1 MADSFLPRRQESKG
15 GALARSMMGR
25 NSQTGQVGGVTQQV
39 MVAGFNDEVLGSIDR
54 NLKSILQILTK
65 DLELQEDNLED
76 SKKSAIEAKGQER
89 KDAETKSLGSPIM
102 GGIKKIGNVAK
113 EVLGVESVLDR
124 LLKGFIAIFAGWL
137 AGKLPEIIEGIKA
150 TWDTVS
156 KAVMDVVNSIVE
168 GIKKAFNFVKDI
180 VVGIID
186 FFKGGFDF
194 LGKGIKGFVDFI
206 VGVGEKI
213 FEGLKTAWNF
223 VTNLPGM
230 IGGIFKKGWN
240 WITGGDKEP
249 KEYKGEP
256 IKNARGRI
264 TGYKKPEDGGAI
276 QNSEKTYNENFS
288 DKVFDKKSEVD
299 VNLNNSSSSDEVGDM
314 KGQGNKKNPVIQ
326 PKVLTG
332 LQKEFYKQEQMN
344 NAVPVTRSGAAIVEP
359 YKTELSQVEPSK
371 VKNNKTVAQQK
382 PESTPLVIPLATP
395 TTMTTTKSQTTS
407 LSRPRG
413 GGNNS
418 KSIPS
423 KNPKNFYPMFAAIQY
438 NCMADF

>member
-65 DLELQEDNLED
+65 DLELQEDNLQD
-76 SKKSAIEAKGQER
+76 DKNAALQAKSQER
-89 KDAETKSLGSPIM
+89 KSAEGKSFASPIM
-102 GGIKKIGNVAK
+102 GGIKKIGDVAK
-113 EVLGVESVLDR
+113 KVTNVKGMLEGIIEGFLSIMM
-124 LLKGFIAIFAGWL
+124 GFI

-168 GIKKAFNFVKDI
+168 GIKEAFNFVKDI

-194 LGKGIKGFVDFI
+194 LGKGIKGFIDFI
-206 VGVGEKI
+206 IGIGEKI
-213 FEGLKTAWNF
+213 FEGLKKAWDF

-230 IGGIFKKGWN
+230 IGGVFKKGWN
-240 WITGGDKEP
+240 WITGNDKEP
-249 KEYKGEP
+249 EEYKGEP
-256 IKNARGRI
+256 IKDSRGKI
-264 TGYKKPEDGGAI
+264 KGYKKPEGSAEI
-276 QNSEKTYNENFS
+276 QSSEKTYNENFS
-288 DKVFDKKSEVD
+288 DKVFDKNNSESN
-299 VNLNNSSSSDEVGDM
+299 VNVNVNSSSSDTVGDM

-332 LQKEFYKQEQMN
+332 KSFTQEQMN
-344 NAVPVTRSGAAIVEP
+344 NAVPSVSSKPLVEP
-359 YKTELSQVEPSK
+359 YKSELSKVEPGK
-371 VKNNKTVAQQK
+371 VKDKTVAQQK
-382 PESTPLVIPLATP
+382 PESSPLIVPLAP
-395 TTMTTTKSQTTS
+395 NPVMPTTKSQTS
-407 LSRPRG
+407 MGRPSG
-413 GGNNS
+413 GDNGA
-418 KSIPS
+418 KAIPS

>member
-1 MADSFLPRRQESKG
+1 M
-15 GALARSMMGR
+15 
-25 NSQTGQVGGVTQQV
+25 
-39 MVAGFNDEVLGSIDR
+39 
-54 NLKSILQILTK
+54 
-65 DLELQEDNLED
+65 
-76 SKKSAIEAKGQER
+76 
-89 KDAETKSLGSPIM
+89 
-102 GGIKKIGNVAK
+102 
-113 EVLGVESVLDR
+113 
-124 LLKGFIAIFAGWL
+124 GFI
-137 AGKLPEIIEGIKA
+137 AGKLPEIIEGRKA

-156 KAVMDVVNSIVE
+156 NAVMDVVNSIVE

-240 WITGGDKEP
+240 WITGGDKTEG
-249 KEYKGEP
+249 EYKGEP
-256 IKNARGRI
+256 IKNARGRTI
-264 TGYKKPEDGGAI
+264 GYKKPEGSAEI
-276 QNSEKTYNENFS
+276 QSSEKTYNENFS

-332 LQKEFYKQEQMN
+332 KSFTQEQMN

>member
-65 DLELQEDNLED
+65 DLELQEDNLQD
-76 SKKSAIEAKGQER
+76 DKNAALQAKSQER
-89 KDAETKSLGSPIM
+89 KSAEGKSIASPIM
-102 GGIKKIGNVAK
+102 GGIKKIGDVAK
-113 EVLGVESVLDR
+113 KVTNVKGILDG
-124 LLKGFIAIFAGWL
+124 LIEGFLSILMGFI

-240 WITGGDKEP
+240 WITGGDKTEG
-249 KEYKGEP
+249 EYKGEP
-256 IKNARGRI
+256 IKNARGRTI
-264 TGYKKPEDGGAI
+264 GYKKPEGSAEI
-276 QNSEKTYNENFS
+276 QSSEKTYNENFS
-288 DKVFDKKSEVD
+288 DKVFDKNNSESN
-299 VNLNNSSSSDEVGDM
+299 VNVNVNSSSSDTVGDM

-332 LQKEFYKQEQMN
+332 KSFTQEQMN
-344 NAVPVTRSGAAIVEP
+344 NAVPSVSSKPLVEP
-359 YKTELSQVEPSK
+359 YKSELSKVEPGK
-371 VKNNKTVAQQK
+371 VKDKTVAQQK
-382 PESTPLVIPLATP
+382 PESSPLIVPLAP
-395 TTMTTTKSQTTS
+395 NPVMPTTKSQTS
-407 LSRPRG
+407 MGRPSG
-413 GGNNS
+413 GDNGA
-418 KSIPS
+418 KAIPS